1 MGGDDRFSSQLK
13 EARLRIHYSTG
24 ELRAGGGQA
33 NDAFGRVELIICW
46 ATYTKIREI
55 REIAREIR
63 KLESQFKA
71 KVLSFRLSSSLNF
84 HLRWRRSLV
93 LKSLV
98 RRTLVLRS
106 HSRIVWLLERT
117 NSFASSLADTELVGG
132 ELVSRF
138 CTSLLCT

>member
-84 HLRWRRSLV
+84 HLRWRRSCSKL
-93 LKSLV
+93 LL
-98 RRTLVLRS
+98 RTLEDL
-106 HSRIVWLLERT
+106 
-117 NSFASSLADTELVGG
+117 SFLSLSFEGL
-132 ELVSRF
+132 SF
-138 CTSLLCT
+138 